1 MSAPVWILSV
11 DLQTKTA
18 TFQSGMADAARSA
31 RSAFKEINDGAS
43 EMGGAVSKGS
53 LDVRHALGL
62 VDNTIRGAH
71 SMAMVDL
78 IRMFQ
83 DSALVMG
90 ALPFAMTV
98 AGFALVAEMV
108 AKGVQAFNEYRQA
121 QEKLKDEQTK
131 FGTEAQDVFNGLGD
145 KILEAQKQTDDLTG
159 NHLGALE
166 KELKLIDHQDLGE
179 LRHSFDTLAA
189 DAEKHFAELKASWYE
204 FGIGSDGA
212 RHALEQFKTQ
222 YESLLSKGRDKEAA
236 DLLAGTKQSAETIL
250 AAMQFVKNNMPTATV
265 GGAWQPDAK
274 TLQYYRDANT
284 LKAAGVG
291 ITDKEIASQ
300 QMILSVLADTE
311 TARRMSAAAQK
322 DEDTNARLTTAKEIS
337 KQDNGTDS
345 KIAEGRA
352 RMMSDLYSQ
361 YQQKVQIVQDGERQ
375 TLAAT
380 KEGTAERLQA
390 IEDAMQR
397 EEADGLQDTAFY
409 KSLAIQKLEVQRQI
423 GDEQTAM
430 QAAIDREA
438 SDNAL
443 KFGELDIAAEK
454 EKQALI
460 NSSKRVSLQTQ
471 LEQDIQFADE
481 EYNIKKAALDREIE
495 GLNQS
500 DQKYLV
506 SKQKLQDQEKQLIQQ
521 HENELAA
528 IREKKE
534 IETNQKLSNSYQQFA
549 TSVAG
554 SMSQLIMG
562 HQTLAKTFE
571 NLADQMISNMIKNAV
586 LYEMSNKFRQQS
598 DARAAG
604 AAGFKWGME
613 NGGPAAPV
621 LAHVMGAAAFVGAL
635 AFEQGTDRV
644 PGVGLGDIVP
654 TMLEPGEGVVPG
666 GVMDG
671 LRNMARSGGFDAQ
684 QSVTHIHIRPTYH
697 VNTID
702 GDGMNAALNKHA
714 DQLEQHFHRA
724 VRRMN
729 R

>member
-98 AGFALVAEMV
+98 AGFALIAEIV
-108 AKGVQAFNEYRQA
+108 VKGVHAYQEYKQA
-121 QEKLKDEQTK
+121 QDRLKDDFTK
-131 FGTEAQDVFNGLGD
+131 LGTSQADVFNGLTD
-145 KILEAQKQTDDLTG
+145 KLIEAQKQTDELTG
-159 NHLGALE
+159 NHLGALH
-166 KELKLIDHQDLGE
+166 KELELIDHAGMSDLE
-179 LRHSFDTLAA
+179 HAFETLAKAA
-189 DAEKHFAELKASWYE
+189 DQTFGDLKTSW
-204 FGIGSDGA
+204 FQMGVGSGGA
-212 RHALEQFKTQ
+212 KHALDAFQTQ
-222 YESLLSKGRDKEAA
+222 YASLLAQGKEGEASGLLTGTLTQAKQVLALQEQAKAA
-236 DLLAGTKQSAETIL
+236 DRPGSNPF
-250 AAMQFVKNNMPTATV
+250 AAFQDP
-265 GGAWQPDAK
+265 AK
-274 TLQYYRDANT
+274 FHEASEQLQQRNIGW
-284 LKAAGVG
+284 KA
-291 ITDKEIASQ
+291 KEIESQ
-300 QMILSVLADTE
+300 QALVSTLESQLEVEEKIESIKQTQ
-311 TARRMSAAAQK
+311 S
-322 DEDTNARLTTAKEIS
+322 TNARLTTAKEIS
-337 KQDNGTDS
+337 KQDNGADS

-361 YQQKVQIVQDGERQ
+361 YQQQVSIVQDGERQ
-375 TLAAT
+375 TVDAT
-380 KEGTAERLQA
+380 KQGTAERLQV

-481 EYNIKKAALDREIE
+481 EYNIKKSAIDREIE

-500 DQKYLV
+500 EQNYLV
-506 SKQKLQDQEKQLIQQ
+506 SKRKLQDQEKQLIQQ
-521 HENELAA
+521 HENEIAA
-528 IREKKE
+528 IREKAE
-534 IETNQKLSNSYQQFA
+534 ITTNQKLSASYQQFA

-571 NLADQMISNMIKNAV
+571 NLADQMIGNMIKNAIM
-586 LYEMSNKFRQQS
+586 YEMSNKARQES
-598 DARAAG
+598 DARAA
-604 AAGFKWGME
+604 ASAGFKLGME
-613 NGGPAAPV
+613 IGGPAAPI
-621 LAHVMGAAAFVGAL
+621 LAPVFAATAFAGAM
-635 AFEQGTDRV
+635 AFEMGTDRV
-644 PGVGLGDIVP
+644 PGVGIGDIVP
-654 TMLEPGEGVVPG
+654 AMLTPGEGIVPG